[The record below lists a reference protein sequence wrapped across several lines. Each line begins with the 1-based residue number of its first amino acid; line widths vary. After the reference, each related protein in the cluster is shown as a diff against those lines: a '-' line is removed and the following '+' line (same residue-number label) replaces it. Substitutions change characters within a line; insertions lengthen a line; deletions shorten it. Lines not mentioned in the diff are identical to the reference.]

1 MDYNHI
7 TIFFEKFKKIIIQK
21 KEIEDII
28 IKSISKSISFPIES
42 NFIKI
47 NKGNVF
53 IKTSPLLKNE
63 ILINKENILK
73 NIKKELPEGFNII
86 DIK

>member
-7 TIFFEKFKKIIIQK
+7 TIFFEKFKKIINDK
-21 KEIEDII
+21 KEIEEVI
-28 IKSISKSISFPIES
+28 IKSISKSISFPIEN

-47 NKGNVF
+47 NKGRVF

-63 ILINKENILK
+63 ILIHKDKILE
-73 NIKKELPEGFNII
+73 NIKKELPPNHNII